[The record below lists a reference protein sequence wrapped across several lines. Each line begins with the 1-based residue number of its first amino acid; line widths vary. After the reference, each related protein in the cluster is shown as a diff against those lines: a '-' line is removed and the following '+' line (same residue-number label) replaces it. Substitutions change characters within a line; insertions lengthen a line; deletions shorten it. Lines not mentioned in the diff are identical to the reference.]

1 MLSKLL
7 FAPLALKAGR
17 MPALPA
23 NTSTLPAQTPTP
35 ISEPLDLQDK
45 GRDPL
50 NRHPKPILL
59 VTLITLTL
67 LLTSA
72 ATTWAAPRI
81 KVIKLAV
88 TNPTDEERAREDVVV
103 SVAEL
108 RRAAPDFSAVDCV
121 VTTSDAATVE
131 EDART
136 LETAELPSQ
145 ADDLDGD
152 GKYDEIAFQIDLKPR
167 QTRVVSIAY
176 GDAAT
181 MQRIRSDYPART
193 HAKFT
198 LKFDGLGWESE
209 ADAWRVYFDRRNA
222 IDLFGKRRP
231 GLYLELFGAPEYVY
245 NQESPLGRDIYRIG
259 DALGIGSVGALVAGK
274 AEKVSDVGA
283 RNWRIV
289 SEGPVRVI
297 VELNY
302 KGWKVGGREVNLTS
316 RMTQWAGER
325 DFEHRVNAEGA
336 QGLTLVTA
344 LVKKPG
350 LQEKVFE
357 PTADNPVLWRA
368 TWGHQ
373 VVETGPTATAVH
385 ELPDENLG
393 TAIIAPG
400 RGSKVAPDDGLNLL
414 VQPEVSNGAGR
425 WYVLAAWDQEESER
439 LKVTAASAQEKY
451 RNGSLVLPSRAVT
464 TFEGFTRLVEETARR
479 VTHPAQVKL
488 LSQTAAP
495 QSAPPDTLH
504 PRSKTFSEALKL
516 MQQAAE
522 RTAAKWEPVISKTAP
537 GEADRDKGLGFFT
550 EGDNRTGEWKQQRGF
565 FWTGSFW
572 TGELWQLYAKTGD
585 ERFRRWAETWNAR
598 LLGRESVENHDT
610 GFLNYYSSVFA
621 YQQTKDAKYREAG
634 LRAAARLKQLYNPT
648 TELVAAWSVGGD
660 DTIIDTMMN
669 LQIWWWASR
678 ETGDASWRELGLKHA
693 LKSAEWLVRPDGSVI
708 QSVHYNPGDNR
719 QEFNSS
725 GVQPFP
731 FPNRARPGEK
741 VFTHTHQGFAAD
753 TSWSRGTAW
762 ALYGFTVAY
771 AETKDARLLATAE
784 RIAHYV
790 IEHLPEDGV
799 PWYDFADEGVH
810 FRNRDTSA
818 AALAAGGLLRLSEL
832 TPDRERAAQY
842 RREGERITQSLIDR
856 YLTPVSAADQGA
868 PGTLRHGSSTRPND
882 GMLTY
887 GDYYLLEDLLWLDE
901 HGRK

>member
-1 MLSKLL
+1 
-7 FAPLALKAGR
+7 
-17 MPALPA
+17 
-23 NTSTLPAQTPTP
+23 
-35 ISEPLDLQDK
+35 
-45 GRDPL
+45 
-50 NRHPKPILL
+50 
-59 VTLITLTL
+59 V
-67 LLTSA
+67 
-72 ATTWAAPRI
+72 
-81 KVIKLAV
+81 KVVKLAV
-88 TNPTDEERAREDVVV
+88 TNPTDEPREREDVVINI
-103 SVAEL
+103 AEL
-108 RRAAPDFSAVDCV
+108 KRVAPDFSAVDCV
-121 VTTSDAATVE
+121 VTTSDAATLE

-136 LETAELPSQ
+136 IETVELPSQ

-152 GKYDEIAFQIDLKPR
+152 GRIDEIAFQVDLKPR

-181 MQRIRSDYPART
+181 MQRIRTDYPART
-193 HAKFT
+193 HARFT
-198 LKFDGLGWESE
+198 MKFDGLAWESE

-222 IDLFGKRRP
+222 VDLFGKRRP
-231 GLYLELFGAPEYVY
+231 GLYLELFGSPEYVY

-259 DALGIGSVGALVAGK
+259 DALGIGSVGALVAGR
-274 AEKVSDVGA
+274 AEKVSDVGE
-283 RNWRIV
+283 RTWRIIG
-289 SEGPVRVI
+289 EGPVRVV

-325 DFEHRVNAEGA
+325 GFEHRVSAEGA

-344 LVKKPG
+344 LVKKNG
-350 LQEKVFE
+350 LQEKVSE
-357 PTADNPVLWRA
+357 PTADEPVLWRA

-373 VVETGPTATAVH
+373 VVETGPTSTAVH

-400 RGSKVAPDDGLNLL
+400 RESKVAPDDGLNLL
-414 VQPEVSNGAGR
+414 VRPEVSNGAGR

-439 LKVTAASAQEKY
+439 MKVTAASASERY
-451 RNGSLVLPSRAVT
+451 RNGSLVLPPRAVT

-479 VTHPAQVKL
+479 IARPAQVKL
-488 LSQTAAP
+488 LSQAAP
-495 QSAPPDTLH
+495 QSAPPDTLR
-504 PRSKTFSEALKL
+504 PARSKTFSEALKL

-522 RTAAKWEPVISKTAP
+522 RTAAKWEPIISKTPP
-537 GEADRDKGLGFFT
+537 GEADRDKGFGFFT
-550 EGDNRTGEWKQQRGF
+550 EGDNRTGEWKEQRGF

-572 TGELWQLYAKTGD
+572 TGELWQLYAKTKD

-621 YQQTKDAKYREAG
+621 YRQTKDAKYREAG

-648 TELVAAWSVGGD
+648 TELVAAWGVGGD

-719 QEFNSS
+719 QVFNSS
-725 GVQPFP
+725 GAQAFP
-731 FPNRARPGEK
+731 VPNDARPGEK

-753 TSWSRGTAW
+753 TTWSRGAAW

-771 AETKDARLLATAE
+771 AETKDARLRGTAE

-790 IEHLPEDGV
+790 LEHLPEDGV

-842 RREGERITQSLIDR
+842 RREGERITQSLIDH
-856 YLTPVSAADQGA
+856 YLTPVSADDATP
-868 PGTLRHGSSTRPND
+868 PGTLRHGSSTRPAD
-882 GMLTY
+882 VMLTY

-901 HGRK
+901 HGKK